1 MPAKREAARSSKAT
15 GAPTGR
21 PKRSPV
27 AREIISGLKEAAA
40 FARGEISLPVRMV
53 DVSEPVEVRA
63 PFLRLAGAVSRPGN
77 VSSRKGFS
85 RK

>member
-1 MPAKREAARSSKAT
+1 MPTKRKSARSSKTSA
-15 GAPTGR
+15 APIER
-21 PKRSPV
+21 VRRSRV
-27 AREIISGLKEAAA
+27 ARDIISGLKEAAA

-53 DVSEPVEVRA
+53 NVSEPADVQA
-63 PFLRLAGAVSRPGN
+63 PFLRLAGTVSRPAR